1 MHIAERKRF
10 RSSACTV
17 IPTSAQ
23 ALAAS
28 HHRNRQQR
36 GIEAKAANKAQTQ
49 QRSSPI
55 TGPNGSNG
63 WAWILGGCT
72 LTVGTALPALYLA
85 VHWQQILKMA
95 PGQRTTGILAADGI
109 FILTASLFFYC
120 GHQFGLQRNGPTVP
134 FPASKVQLDEYGKKP
149 AFFTAGPMVELDGT
163 RRAPDF
169 FVPYVS
175 FIILAS
181 ILTPLASLG
190 YLVWEGQ
197 TDLGVSTLGVYVLCL
212 VVQIASESVSLRLGT
227 PMWVQ
232 VPQAYQPYRLWQL
245 ARGLCLGSALGGPE
259 WLQTLLGLLIVL
271 WVFNYGAQMQFSPWL
286 YRWHLQPMDTE
297 S

>member
-1 MHIAERKRF
+1 M
-10 RSSACTV
+10 
-17 IPTSAQ
+17 
-23 ALAAS
+23 
-28 HHRNRQQR
+28 
-36 GIEAKAANKAQTQ
+36 AKAANKAQTQ
-49 QRSSPI
+49 QRSSPT

-72 LTVGTALPALYLA
+72 LTLGTALPALYLA
-85 VHWQQILKMA
+85 AHWQQILKMA
-95 PGQRTTGILAADGI
+95 PEQRTTGILAADGI
-109 FILTASLFFYC
+109 FILTATLFFYC

-134 FPASKVQLDEYGKKP
+134 FP
-149 AFFTAGPMVELDGT
+149 GPMVELDGT
-163 RRAPDF
+163 SRVPDF
-169 FVPYVS
+169 FVPYVF

-181 ILTPLASLG
+181 ILTPLAGLG

-197 TDLGVSTLGVYVLCL
+197 GNLGVSTLGVYVLCL
-212 VVQIASESVSLRLGT
+212 VVQVASESVSLRLGT

-286 YRWHLQPMDTE
+286 YRWHLQPTNTD